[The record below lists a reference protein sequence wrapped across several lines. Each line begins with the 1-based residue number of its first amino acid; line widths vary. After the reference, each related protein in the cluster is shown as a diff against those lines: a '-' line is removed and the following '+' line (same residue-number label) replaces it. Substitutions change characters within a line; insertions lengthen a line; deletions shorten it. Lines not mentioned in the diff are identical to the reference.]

1 MRSESLVL
9 VETGHPQVELEADQG
24 EAEGDDRVLE
34 QLGPGAQLEHGGGG
48 RDEESLVA
56 SQAQHQGEH
65 TSHTAMRRI
74 IIWAS
79 GDIHC

>member
-1 MRSESLVL
+1 MRSEPLVL

-65 TSHTAMRRI
+65 TSHSAIRRI
-74 IIWAS
+74 IIRAS